1 MPPSARQNM
10 LFYGNARRIR
20 NLYRAD
26 VGIGPYE
33 SQTIAHPVN
42 SIRQIFNGR
51 KQSDL
56 YGVSC
61 ARETRSYGRPKG
73 VPCRERYR

>member
-1 MPPSARQNM
+1 MPTSARQNM
-10 LFYGNARRIR
+10 LFYGNAQRIR
-20 NLYRAD
+20 NFYRAD

-33 SQTIAHPVN
+33 SQKIAHPAN

-73 VPCRERYR
+73 VQTTETKR